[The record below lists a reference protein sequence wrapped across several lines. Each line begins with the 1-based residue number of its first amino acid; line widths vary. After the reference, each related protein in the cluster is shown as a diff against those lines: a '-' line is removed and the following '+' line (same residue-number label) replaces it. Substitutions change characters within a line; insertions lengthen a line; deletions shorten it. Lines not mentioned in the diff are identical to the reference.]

1 MKKAKNRPRK
11 KNAAKG
17 NSIFLK
23 PLKSNT
29 LYRADHAPLKEAD
42 PLEFELQAGACELI
56 PSVAA
61 PLDSSTLQIAEP
73 RPLSAN
79 RPLVGDTGEYP
90 AKPGVYDIFRFP
102 VIDWDFRWQRPQ
114 QISTQFALHGQR
126 VFYITTDMTAVSKET
141 LTKDEVARY
150 VRIKKAAPGVWLVT
164 LCTNRR
170 LNLYQDEVSA
180 QDITFLRWSI
190 EHVKAKFNVSQMI
203 SIVDL
208 PFWTPLVE
216 NLEQNKII
224 YDCMDDHSGF
234 STNSPSMLLQEDR
247 LIRSSD
253 LVLASS
259 QLLYDKLS
267 AIHSSVF
274 LLRNAADVQHFNAI
288 GVAPASELEGV
299 KGPVIGYYGA
309 ISDWFDI
316 HLIQELALRRPDWN
330 FVLIGHTFGCD
341 ISLVE
346 GMDNVMLLGEQPYHR
361 LPSFLCRFDAA
372 LIPFK
377 ENALTKATNPVKL
390 YEYLA
395 AGKPVI
401 SSYLPELTAVAP
413 HLVSMVSGPD
423 AFEQAIGKA
432 LELNEPEQ
440 PALKRQFAQLHSWEH
455 RYEELQTAIQLH
467 LFPKVSIIL
476 VTYNNWPY
484 TQQCLRSLLRPGH
497 YPNLEIVI
505 VDNAST
511 DQTPNRLQS
520 IRDERIQVITSESNL
535 GFAAGNSLGC
545 QHATGDYFIL
555 LNNDTIIPDG
565 SWVSRLL
572 RPLME
577 HPDVGMSGPMSNF
590 VGNDQALDHFVGDPV
605 TGAHPN
611 WLQDYYLF
619 HKGVSRETDLLG
631 FFCVAMKKEV
641 WEAVGPLDTGYGIGM
656 FEDDDYCERVKA
668 AGYRLMIAEDAFVYH
683 HGSATIRKLEPEVYR
698 SLWDKNK
705 AYFEQ
710 KWNKPWRDPK
720 RPENWFHGVETPE
733 KVATRLKESG
743 QRSILVLGGKN
754 WTANASHWQS
764 IVRELASRQCCML
777 FVFAQRH
784 YNHPI
789 VGIRKAGPQMY
800 LTNVV
805 DLFSQAY
812 FDTVIYCGEQLA
824 YPIHAGRQIAF
835 SLAYSPDQLDA
846 LGNALPGLEYCVD
859 SDPASII
866 DMIMNPAP
874 ILR

>member
-1 MKKAKNRPRK
+1 MKKPKNRLRK
-11 KNAAKG
+11 KNTSKG
-17 NSIFLK
+17 NSLFSKSLV
-23 PLKSNT
+23 SNT
-29 LYRADHAPLKEAD
+29 LFREDHAPTNKSD
-42 PLEFELQAGACELI
+42 PAGIELQAGACELF
-56 PSVAA
+56 PSAA
-61 PLDSSTLQIAEP
+61 ALLDSSTLKVAES
-73 RPLSAN
+73 RPLSDI
-79 RPLVGDTGEYP
+79 RPQDGETGEYP
-90 AKPGVYDIFRFP
+90 FKPGVYDIFRFP

-114 QISTQFALHGQR
+114 QISRQFAVHGKR

-170 LNLYQDEVSA
+170 LNLYQDEMSS
-180 QDITFLRWSI
+180 QDLTFLRWSI
-190 EHVKAKFNVSQMI
+190 EHVKSKFNVSQMI

-216 NLEQNKII
+216 SLEQNKII

-259 QLLYDKLS
+259 QLLFDKLS
-267 AIHSSVF
+267 ALHPSVF
-274 LLRNAADVQHFNAI
+274 LLRNAADVHHFNAT
-288 GVAPASELEGV
+288 GVAPASELEAL

-316 HLIQELALRRPDWN
+316 HLIHELALKRPEWN

-341 ISLVE
+341 TSVVE

-401 SSYLPELTAVAP
+401 SSDLPELSAVAP
-413 HLVSMVSGPD
+413 HLVTMVSGPG

-432 LELNEPEQ
+432 LELKDPEQ
-440 PALKRQFAQLHSWEH
+440 PTQKRQFAQLHSWEH
-455 RYEELQTAIQLH
+455 RFEELQTAIQLH
-467 LFPKVSIIL
+467 LFPKVSIVL

-511 DQTPNRLQS
+511 DQTRNRLES
-520 IRDERIQVITSESNL
+520 IRDERIKVVVSENNQ

-545 QHATGDYFIL
+545 QHATGEYFIL
-555 LNNDTIIPDG
+555 LNNDTIVPDS

-577 HPDVGMSGPMSNF
+577 YPDVGMSGPMSNF

-683 HGSATIRKLEPEVYR
+683 HGSATIKKLEPDVYK
-698 SLWDKNK
+698 SLWEKNK
-705 AYFEQ
+705 AYFER
-710 KWNKPWRDPK
+710 KWEKPWRDPK
-720 RPENWFHGVETPE
+720 RPENWFHGAETPE
-733 KVATRLKESG
+733 EVASRLKKSN

-764 IVRELASRQCCML
+764 IVRELGSRQSRML
-777 FVFAQRH
+777 IINALRH
-784 YNHPI
+784 YNQPI
-789 VGIRKAGPQMY
+789 MGIRKAGPQIY

-812 FDTVIYCGEQLA
+812 FDVVIYCGEQLA
-824 YPIHAGRQIAF
+824 YPIHAGRQIAI
-835 SLAYSPDQLDA
+835 SASYTQDQLAA
-846 LGNALPGLEYCVD
+846 LGNALPSLEYWSGTDQV
-859 SDPASII
+859 SLI
-866 DMIMNPAP
+866 DMIMDPAP
-874 ILR
+874 ILS